1 MVRRGPP
8 ERGRRASVTGVRH
21 ERDGSAGIG
30 PYEVALLRGGPRAA
44 VTTAVVE
51 LYLRGVVEAGR
62 PGRLRTSGSSPEE
75 AGPASP
81 PPPPLAAA
89 VRAALHRPAGLPEL
103 PAGPGIGRALTGLV
117 RKVRSAGPPRA
128 LPPHRGRGARTALR
142 ALHAAHPLPVGRGEV
157 PEGDVTLVV
166 ALYGEEALR
175 LLVPRFALRAGLLPR
190 VEVSDKPFHRRA
202 PRRNGGSGGSG
213 FSCGGAASC
222 GGSS

>member
-8 ERGRRASVTGVRH
+8 ARGRRASVTGVRH

-103 PAGPGIGRALTGLV
+103 PADPGIGRALTGLV
-117 RKVRSAGPPRA
+117 REVRSAGLPRA

-142 ALHAAHPLPVGRGEV
+142 A
-157 PEGDVTLVV
+157 
-166 ALYGEEALR
+166 
-175 LLVPRFALRAGLLPR
+175 GLLPG

-202 PRRNGGSGGSG
+202 PRRNGSSGGSG